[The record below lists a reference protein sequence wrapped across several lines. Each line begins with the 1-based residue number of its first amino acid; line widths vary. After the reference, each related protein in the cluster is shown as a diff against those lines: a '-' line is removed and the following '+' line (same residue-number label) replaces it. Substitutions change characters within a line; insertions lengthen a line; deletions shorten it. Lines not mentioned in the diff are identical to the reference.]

1 MNKIQLTQTGFESLE
16 TEYKEL
22 QEIKRPQAVDRLQK
36 ARSMGDLKENSEY
49 HAARESLS
57 FIDSRMLE
65 IEEIM
70 KNHEI
75 VQSGGS
81 TSAISV
87 GNTVIAQVN
96 GEKQEFQIVGD
107 FEADI
112 TKQKLSQNSPI
123 GHALIGK
130 RVGEKVEV
138 VIPSGKIIYN
148 ILQVK

>member
-1 MNKIQLTQTGFESLE
+1 
-16 TEYKEL
+16 
-22 QEIKRPQAVDRLQK
+22 
-36 ARSMGDLKENSEY
+36 MGDLKENSEY

-112 TKQKLSQNSPI
+112 TKRKLSQNSPI

-130 RVGEKVEV
+130 REGEKVEV
-138 VIPSGKIIYN
+138 IIPSGKIIYN

>member
-1 MNKIQLTQTGFESLE
+1 MNKIQLTEAGFASLE
-16 TEYKEL
+16 KEYKEL
-22 QEIKRPQAVDRLQK
+22 QEEKRPQAVDRLQK

-49 HAARESLS
+49 HAAREALS
-57 FIDSRMLE
+57 FVDSRMLE

-75 VQSGGS
+75 VHTGGS
-81 TSAISV
+81 NSVISV

-112 TKQKLSQNSPI
+112 TKRKLSQNSPI

-130 RVGEKVEV
+130 KEGEKVEV
-138 VIPSGKIIYN
+138 VIPSGKIIYS